1 MMQRIYILNS
11 DMIISGGICKGQ
23 GDDNRGLCSK
33 FMTFFSSHIFR
44 VDFGQDLDIS
54 KSMSVFCLISMSFTL
69 VSVASSAQ
77 DMLEIMECRDE

>member
-1 MMQRIYILNS
+1 
-11 DMIISGGICKGQ
+11 MIISGGICEGQ

-54 KSMSVFCLISMSFTL
+54 KSMSVFCLISISFTL